1 VYFMGFLTM
10 YFMLSWIPTLFVD
23 AGYTRSQGIDALTGF
38 NLGAMPGILI
48 LAFLTTRLPLVPLLS
63 FFFLSAGGVLVYVGL
78 TEPSELGSL
87 MALMFVS
94 GVFLHGGFTCLYA
107 LAAQVYPS
115 EVRAA
120 GVGWAAGL
128 GRTGAIVSPVLAAAL
143 ITTGWGMYA
152 LFVCFALPLLAGGF
166 LLGVFSNDD

>member
-1 VYFMGFLTM
+1 MGFLTM

-23 AGYTRSQGIDALTGF
+23 SGYTRSQGIDALTGF
-38 NLGAMPGILI
+38 NLGAIPGILI

-63 FFFLSAGGVLVYVGL
+63 LFFLSAGGVLVYVGL

-87 MALMFVS
+87 MALMFFA

-115 EVRAA
+115 DVRAA

-128 GRTGAIVSPVLAAAL
+128 GRTGAIASPVIAAAL
-143 ITTGWGMYA
+143 ITAGWGMYA